1 MARERPV
8 RRLTVYTKNGCHL
21 CEQAEDLLD
30 DLRRE
35 AELRI
40 TLIDITTDLA
50 IYEHYKYEI
59 PVVVVADGGTV
70 SGRINLADLR
80 RALGLQD
87 TLA

>member
-8 RRLTVYTKNGCHL
+8 RRLTFYTKNGCHL
-21 CEQAEDLLD
+21 CEQAEDFLD

-35 AELRI
+35 AELQV

-50 IYEHYKYEI
+50 IYERYKYEI

-70 SGRINLADLR
+70 SGRITLAGLR
-80 RALGLQD
+80 RALGL
-87 TLA
+87 